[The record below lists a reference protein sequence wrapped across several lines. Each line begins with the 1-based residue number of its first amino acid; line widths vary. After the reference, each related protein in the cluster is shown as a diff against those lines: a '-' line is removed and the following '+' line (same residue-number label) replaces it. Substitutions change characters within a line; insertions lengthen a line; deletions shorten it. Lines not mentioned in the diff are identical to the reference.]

1 MDALYGSLGQN
12 NLYTNRFGKRNILVK
27 FDQLKNRAIMVH
39 RPNQSVQVKQMKQ
52 QPQLSRFHVF
62 FEFKQAK
69 CFTAISS
76 SSINLFSL
84 LQQLTMLLALF
95 FSIELNS
102 DWHWKRFRGFTSC
115 CDNNNINIA
124 TTTTT
129 TSVAAAATY
138 VMICLRTGNFTVA
151 SWQSHEVVDNTSSCL
166 VWSLFTCRWERVH
179 EFALETG

>member
-12 NLYTNRFGKRNILVK
+12 NLYTNRFGKTIFRLNLTNWKI
-27 FDQLKNRAIMVH
+27 DQSCSAGRIKANKSSKWSNNHNFQGSM
-39 RPNQSVQVKQMKQ
+39 
-52 QPQLSRFHVF
+52 FF

-84 LQQLTMLLALF
+84 LLQLTMLLALF

-102 DWHWKRFRGFTSC
+102 DWHWKGCSVEVSL
-115 CDNNNINIA
+115 NVV

-138 VMICLRTGNFTVA
+138 VMICLRIGNFTVA